1 MTDCGK
7 NKING
12 SKVAVIGAGKRS
24 RMASTVVGL
33 MALTE
38 RPVLS
43 TNGPINYGTIGII
56 DSSYDPESFAHSRQ
70 TYLPKKSNKKSKRD
84 IFKKR

>member
-7 NKING
+7 NKLNG
-12 SKVAVIGAGKRS
+12 SKVVVVGAGKRS
-24 RMASTVVGL
+24 RLAGTVIGL

-43 TNGPINYGTIGII
+43 TGGPINYGTIGIV
-56 DSSYDPESFAHSRQ
+56 DTSYDPEAFAHSRQ